1 MSQSD
6 GMEIRILDD
15 RLRQWGLPSYQS
27 EMAAAIDLYACL
39 QETVELR
46 GGEHLLIPA
55 GFAVNMANPN
65 IAALVLP
72 RSGLGHKQGLVCGNL
87 VGLIDPDYTGEIL
100 ISAWNRNAPGRRGV
114 VIKPGD
120 RIAQM
125 VFVPVQRPSFRLV
138 DAFSTQTARGA
149 AGFGST
155 GSGIPSAMF
164 SR

>member
-120 RIAQM
+120 RIVSAGIFKLRNGM
-125 VFVPVQRPSFRLV
+125 AVTENNELKPKNDLAPRPS
-138 DAFSTQTARGA
+138 DS
-149 AGFGST
+149 
-155 GSGIPSAMF
+155 
-164 SR
+164 